1 MIEEHHS
8 PAARWL
14 EARYARLCS
23 WSAPALFGGFL
34 AWFGIWTLG
43 AVAFVDLVISRRD
56 RVGMSESAAALM
68 PAVGVLFSFLT
79 GFVIANQWTRSRTAE
94 TTVSAEAN
102 AGLRLALSSESVGGE
117 GARIRT
123 QLADYVD
130 AVIDDEWAS
139 MSDPA
144 MSVHHGHNAAA
155 TELRTLEVLVRNTA
169 NDAATTPT
177 VSADLLTSVGTVATT
192 RRDRLNL
199 AGHGLPA
206 PLFVLAF
213 LSGVVLCLNASAFA
227 SGVDPWASIPIFGMV
242 VLIALDLALILAISA
257 PFTGYI
263 RVRPAALGHLREELR
278 RGDYGPVAVR

>member
-1 MIEEHHS
+1 MIEDHHS

-34 AWFGIWTLG
+34 AWFGIWTLA
-43 AVAFVDLVISRRD
+43 AVVFVDLVITRRD

-102 AGLRLALSSESVGGE
+102 AGLRLALSSESVGE
-117 GARIRT
+117 DGARIRG

-130 AVIDDEWAS
+130 AVIDDEWTS

-144 MSVHHGHNAAA
+144 MSVHHGHHSADA
-155 TELRTLEVLVRNTA
+155 ELRTLEVLVRTTA
-169 NDAATTPT
+169 NNVATTPT
-177 VSADLLTSVGTVATT
+177 VAADLLSSVGTVATT

-263 RVRPAALGHLREELR
+263 RVRPDALWHLREELR
-278 RGDYGPVAVR
+278 RGDYGPLAAS